1 MESKGSGD
9 FSFFGGGGHG
19 GPPPG
24 FLSSF
29 GHVHRI
35 YFRIKDKN
43 EEVNSSRQGSRFDS
57 LSDAVLSDFKR
68 TRTKSEAV

>member
-1 MESKGSGD
+1 MESKGTGD
-9 FSFFGGGGHG
+9 FSFFGGGHG

-29 GHVHRI
+29 GHVHKI
-35 YFRIKDKN
+35 FFRIKDKN

-57 LSDAVLSDFKR
+57 LTDAVLSDFKR